1 MASSSFFNFGQ
12 SMHYPKQTKFRKYQ
26 KGFASGCKPEGSKLS
41 FGRFGIK
48 SLEATRVSSQIIEA
62 TRRTISRKLKRS
74 GQIWVRVFAD
84 IPVSQKPAEVRMGKG
99 KGQPSFW
106 IARVQT
112 GQLLFEMDGVSLQN
126 AQQAAILA
134 SHKLGFRTKFVQWVE
149 PLQIKKQ

>member
-1 MASSSFFNFGQ
+1 
-12 SMHYPKQTKFRKYQ
+12 MHYPKRTKFRKYQ

-48 SLEATRVSSQIIEA
+48 SLEASRVSSQVIEA
-62 TRRTISRKLKRS
+62 TRRTIRRKLKKS
-74 GQIWVRVFAD
+74 GLLWVRIFAD

-106 IARVQT
+106 IARVTT

-126 AQQAAILA
+126 AQQAATLA
-134 SHKLGFRTKFVQWVE
+134 SHKLGFRTKFVQWLE
-149 PLQIKKQ
+149 PLQMNKK